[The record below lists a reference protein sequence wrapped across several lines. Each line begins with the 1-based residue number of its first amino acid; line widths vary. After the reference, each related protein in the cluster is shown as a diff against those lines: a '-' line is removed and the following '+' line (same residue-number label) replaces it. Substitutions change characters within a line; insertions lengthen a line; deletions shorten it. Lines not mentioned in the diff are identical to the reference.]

1 MKKYILIFAVIMAAS
16 LIVSCSDNQDEPKQS
31 GGETT
36 ININAGAAPDETT
49 GSQELPA
56 ATDDIPGGAQTDA
69 GTDVPPDD
77 GTDGTDVPADGTTNV
92 TPPDDGTDAPADDT
106 TNDVQTDKVTEAP
119 PQGGTSPVGEFTEGD
134 LYVVYNGVK
143 LAAGEDFLPNVD
155 KIGTPRIEEGQACL
169 GGGYDTNY
177 YYGDE
182 LAVYTFASDGKQVI
196 YDIYI
201 TDSGFATQKG
211 AAIGKSTR
219 DDIAALYGAPTVS
232 RPASDEYQLDGDP
245 TVVIFTYSG
254 GVLESIDLLD
264 SSRS

>member
-1 MKKYILIFAVIMAAS
+1 MKKYILIFAVIMAVS
-16 LIVSCSDNQDEPKQS
+16 LIVSCSDKPDEPKES

-49 GSQELPA
+49 GTEER
-56 ATDDIPGGAQTDA
+56 PGT
-69 GTDVPPDD
+69 
-77 GTDGTDVPADGTTNV
+77 ADG
-92 TPPDDGTDAPADDT
+92 GTDAPGDGATDGA
-106 TNDVQTDKVTEAP
+106 QTDKVTEAP
-119 PQGGTSPVGEFTEGD
+119 PQGGTSPVGEFTEDD

-143 LAAGEDFLPNVD
+143 LAVGDDFLPNVD
-155 KIGTPRIEEGQACL
+155 KIGDARIEEGQACL

-219 DDIAALYGAPTVS
+219 DDIAALYGAPTVT
-232 RPASDEYQLDGDP
+232 RPASDEYQLEGSP

-254 GVLESIDLLD
+254 GTLESIDLLD